1 MKNKDA
7 NTIEKVL
14 YTISAVLY
22 FITIIIS
29 YGDVS
34 SNLDGWHG
42 FSGNSALVFVI
53 ICLLMIGSNIYI
65 IKESLNDKLK
75 EKMKILMIVIPLIF
89 HLVAVSLAGNVES
102 DWQYLI
108 LRTFQGFD
116 DTYIYLTVVAIAGYV
131 ISKIRK

>member
-1 MKNKDA
+1 VQFC
-7 NTIEKVL
+7 VL
-14 YTISAVLY
+14 
-22 FITIIIS
+22 
-29 YGDVS
+29 
-34 SNLDGWHG
+34 N
-42 FSGNSALVFVI
+42 N
-53 ICLLMIGSNIYI
+53 
-65 IKESLNDKLK
+65 KLK